1 MQERSKAKPGEA
13 VMELVGEINSIDA
26 LWDAEPIEETANDD
40 AWDEPALSFLPGTGR
55 IQCGGHGSPQEKVL
69 LALYDEYRPRLYR
82 YLRSMKLRREQAEEI
97 VQETFMRLTMEML
110 KESEVGNMQG
120 WIVRVA
126 HNLAVNLLKKNR
138 GPVLTEETQNRLLLN
153 RADTALTPEESFSEQ
168 EQAARIR
175 EALSKL
181 KPMHRECFQMRAQGF
196 RYKDIGMAL
205 GISEQRAGLL
215 VKQVAVRLA
224 AICG

>member
-1 MQERSKAKPGEA
+1 
-13 VMELVGEINSIDA
+13 
-26 LWDAEPIEETANDD
+26 
-40 AWDEPALSFLPGTGR
+40 
-55 IQCGGHGSPQEKVL
+55 
-69 LALYDEYRPRLYR
+69 
-82 YLRSMKLRREQAEEI
+82 
-97 VQETFMRLTMEML
+97 MRLTMEML

-126 HNLAVNLLKKNR
+126 HNLAVNLLKKDR
-138 GPVLTEETQNRLLLN
+138 GPVLAEETQNRLLLN

-168 EQAARIR
+168 EQAARIKD
-175 EALSKL
+175 ALSKL